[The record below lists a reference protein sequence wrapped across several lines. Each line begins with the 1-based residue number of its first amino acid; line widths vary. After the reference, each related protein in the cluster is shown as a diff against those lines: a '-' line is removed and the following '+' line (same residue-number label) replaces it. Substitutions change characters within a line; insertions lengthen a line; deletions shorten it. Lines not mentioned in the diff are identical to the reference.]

1 MQNNHLWGSG
11 SEGKL
16 KAEGVAGGIRTWRK
30 PLITCPHLK
39 HKAKLEEFKAGGPLR
54 VTRAT
59 TKCTASSTT
68 VKIFSLSLVF
78 SSLNIMYL
86 GVVFSVVVWLGINW
100 GSSNVYLVFSLGI
113 SCDKRDK
120 GVFYSVSEVTFVK
133 PLGNLGMRASCQGNQ
148 SHDWRVRI
156 FSIPP
161 PPTTSGKGTMGWKLN
176 QLPMAND
183 LINRAYVPLPM

>member
-1 MQNNHLWGSG
+1 MQNNDLWGSG
-11 SEGKL
+11 SEGKS
-16 KAEGVAGGIRTWRK
+16 KAEGVARGIRTWRK

-59 TKCTASSTT
+59 TKRTASSTT

-100 GSSNVYLVFSLGI
+100 GSSNMYLVFSLGI

-120 GVFYSVSEVTFVK
+120 GVFYYVSEVTFVK

-148 SHDWRVRI
+148 SHD
-156 FSIPP
+156 
-161 PPTTSGKGTMGWKLN
+161 
-176 QLPMAND
+176 
-183 LINRAYVPLPM
+183 

>member
-1 MQNNHLWGSG
+1 MGPVRINYKNQLSTSQNGARACRTMI
-11 SEGKL
+11 SEVLAQRESLKL
-16 KAEGVAGGIRTWRK
+16 REGIRTWRK
-30 PLITCPHLK
+30 PLVTCPHLK

-59 TKCTASSTT
+59 TKRTPRSTP

-100 GSSNVYLVFSLGI
+100 GSSNMYLVFSLGI

-120 GVFYSVSEVTFVK
+120 GVFYYVSEVTFVK
-133 PLGNLGMRASCQGNQ
+133 PLGNLGMRASCQGKQ
-148 SHDWRVRI
+148 PRD
-156 FSIPP
+156 
-161 PPTTSGKGTMGWKLN
+161 
-176 QLPMAND
+176 
-183 LINRAYVPLPM
+183 